1 MPWIR
6 LRHSASGT
14 ARHAD
19 TVKDELLRLA
29 QSWPVS
35 TIDGVPSLTRG
46 TLEVVTQPAGGLLLI
61 VSAGDELFPDNL
73 EVQFPLSESQAALV
87 ARALG
92 GDQVGEFDDP

>member
-1 MPWIR
+1 M
-6 LRHSASGT
+6 
-14 ARHAD
+14 
-19 TVKDELLRLA
+19 KDELLRLA
-29 QSWPVS
+29 KSWPVS

-46 TLEVVTQPAGGLLLI
+46 TLEVVTQPGGGLLLI